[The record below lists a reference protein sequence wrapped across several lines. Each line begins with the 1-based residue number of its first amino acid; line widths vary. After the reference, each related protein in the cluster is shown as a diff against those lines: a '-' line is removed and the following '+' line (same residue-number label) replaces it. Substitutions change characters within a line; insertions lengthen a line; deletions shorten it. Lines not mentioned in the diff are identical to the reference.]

1 MIVSLKEIKEYLRVD
16 FEDEDALLE
25 GLLQT
30 AQQLCMD
37 VARMADEAS
46 FSQDMVQAK
55 TAVLYAAATC
65 PVGAYSSPRRR
76 KERPC
81 LSATQ

>member
-1 MIVSLKEIKEYLRVD
+1 MIVSLKEIKEYLPVD

-55 TAVLYAAATC
+55 SYMRRPTC
-65 PVGAYSSPRRR
+65 TNTGRR
-76 KERPC
+76 PTTTNLC
-81 LSATQ
+81 